1 MLRRAERPEGQDE
14 ARLFRRFSEMVDRP
28 MGILDAVESAL
39 KEPGAVGCLALLL
52 ESSGDR
58 VRERAVWA
66 LGYAAAKGADIS
78 EAKEGLQRLLEWR
91 DPDLVRGCAY
101 ALANHYMNTK
111 AGADLD
117 PLRAHRNPHARIGA
131 RLAELDRP

>member
-1 MLRRAERPEGQDE
+1 MLRKAERPEGQEE

-28 MGILDAVESAL
+28 MGILDAVEAAL
-39 KEPGAVGCLALLL
+39 KEPGTVGCLALLL
-52 ESSGDR
+52 ESSGER
-58 VRERAVWA
+58 VKERAVWA

-78 EAKEGLQRLLEWR
+78 EAKDGLRRLLESR

-101 ALANHYMNTK
+101 ALANECMNT
-111 AGADLD
+111 GADLE
-117 PLRAHRNPHARIGA
+117 PLRSHRNPHARIGV